1 VSSLPFVPIYECFSF
16 VPRSASLRRRPSQLT
31 LRWRA
36 ERHACGQR
44 GCTSPGGQKIAT
56 LNSTVVVLVAF
67 GCTFGAALAAL
78 FVRSRLPAQHLEG
91 DSKDVVKLVL
101 GLVATITALVLGL
114 LISSAHSA
122 YDAQE
127 SELQQL
133 GVHLFQI
140 DRTLAQF
147 GPDAAKE
154 RQVLRDMVA
163 ADVARIWENQ
173 GGTAATNAPLTAQL
187 QAEALFTG
195 VASLTPKTELER
207 FAQSRALQLLSSVG
221 ETRRLLVEQSR
232 GALSR
237 PFLIVLVSWASL
249 LFFGFGLL
257 SRSNVTVVAA
267 LCVGALSVAGAIFL
281 ILEMNQPYAGWMQ
294 VSSAPLQN
302 ALAQMGR

>member
-1 VSSLPFVPIYECFSF
+1 M
-16 VPRSASLRRRPSQLT
+16 
-31 LRWRA
+31 
-36 ERHACGQR
+36 
-44 GCTSPGGQKIAT
+44 
-56 LNSTVVVLVAF
+56 LNSTVVVTVAF

-78 FVRSRLPAQHLEG
+78 FVRSRLPTQHLEG

-133 GVHLFQI
+133 GVHLYQI
-140 DRTLAQF
+140 DRILAHF

-154 RQVLRDMVA
+154 RQALRDMVA

-173 GGTAATNAPLTAQL
+173 GGAAAMHSPLTAQVE
-187 QAEALFTG
+187 AEALFDS
-195 VASLTPKTELER
+195 VASLTPKTDLQR
-207 FAQSRALQLLSSVG
+207 FGQNRALQLLSSVG
-221 ETRRLLVEQSR
+221 ETRRLLAEQSS

-237 PFLIVLVSWASL
+237 PFLIVLVSWASV
-249 LFFGFGLL
+249 LFFGFGLM
-257 SRSNVTVVAA
+257 SRFNVTVVGA
-267 LCVGALSVAGAIFL
+267 LFVGALSVAGAIFL
-281 ILEMNQPYAGWMQ
+281 ILEMNQPFAGWMR

>member
-1 VSSLPFVPIYECFSF
+1 
-16 VPRSASLRRRPSQLT
+16 
-31 LRWRA
+31 
-36 ERHACGQR
+36 
-44 GCTSPGGQKIAT
+44 

-133 GVHLFQI
+133 GVHLVQI
-140 DRTLAQF
+140 DRILAQF

-154 RQVLRDMVA
+154 RQVLRDMVV
-163 ADVARIWENQ
+163 ADVARTWENH
-173 GGTAATNAPLTAQL
+173 GGTAATNAPPFTAQL
-187 QAEALFTG
+187 QAEALFIG

-207 FAQSRALQLLSSVG
+207 FAKSRALQLLSSVG
-221 ETRRLLVEQSR
+221 ETRRLLVEQSS

>member
-1 VSSLPFVPIYECFSF
+1 M
-16 VPRSASLRRRPSQLT
+16 
-31 LRWRA
+31 
-36 ERHACGQR
+36 
-44 GCTSPGGQKIAT
+44 

-114 LISSAHSA
+114 LISSAHSG

-133 GVHLFQI
+133 GVHLYQV
-140 DRTLAQF
+140 DRILAHF

-154 RQVLRDMVA
+154 REVLRNMVT
-163 ADVARIWENQ
+163 ADVARIWKNQ
-173 GGTAATNAPLTAQL
+173 GGTPTTNVTLTAQL
-187 QAEALFTG
+187 AAESLFDG
-195 VASLTPKTELER
+195 VSSLTPKTDLQR
-207 FAQSRALQLLSSVG
+207 FGQSRALQLLASIG
-221 ETRRLLVEQSR
+221 ETRRLLVEQSS

-237 PFLIVLVSWASL
+237 PFLIVLVSWASV

-257 SRSNVTVVAA
+257 SRFNLTVVAA
-267 LCVGALSVAGAIFL
+267 LFVGALSVAGAIFL
-281 ILEMNQPYAGWMQ
+281 IL
-294 VSSAPLQN
+294 
-302 ALAQMGR
+302 

>member
-1 VSSLPFVPIYECFSF
+1 MQFRLILCEYTGAS
-16 VPRSASLRRRPSQLT
+16 RSCHDP
-31 LRWRA
+31 
-36 ERHACGQR
+36 H
-44 GCTSPGGQKIAT
+44 PGGQKINK
-56 LNSTVVVLVAF
+56 LNTTVVVLVAF

-78 FVRSRLPAQHLEG
+78 FVHRRLPAQHLEG

-127 SELQQL
+127 AELQQL
-133 GVHLFQI
+133 GVHLYQI
-140 DRTLAQF
+140 DRILAHF

-154 RQVLRDMVA
+154 RQALRDMVV
-163 ADVARIWENQ
+163 ADVAQIWESQ
-173 GGTAATNAPLTAQL
+173 GGMPAANAPWTQ
-187 QAEALFTG
+187 QRDAEALFDG
-195 VASLTPKTELER
+195 IAGLTPKTELQR
-207 FAQSRALQLLSSVG
+207 FGQSRALQLLASVG
-221 ETRRLLVEQSR
+221 ETRRLLVEQSS
-232 GALSR
+232 GVLSR
-237 PFLIVLVSWASL
+237 PFLIVLVSWASV

-267 LCVGALSVAGAIFL
+267 LLVGAVSVAGAIFL
-281 ILEMNQPYAGWMQ
+281 ILEMNQPFAGWMQ

>member
-1 VSSLPFVPIYECFSF
+1 M
-16 VPRSASLRRRPSQLT
+16 
-31 LRWRA
+31 
-36 ERHACGQR
+36 
-44 GCTSPGGQKIAT
+44 

-78 FVRSRLPAQHLEG
+78 FVRSRMPTQHLEG
-91 DSKDVVKLVL
+91 DSKEAVKLVL

-114 LISSAHSA
+114 LISSAHSG

-133 GVHLFQI
+133 GVHLYQV
-140 DRTLAQF
+140 DRILAQF
-147 GPDAAKE
+147 GPDATKE
-154 RQVLRDMVA
+154 REVLRDMVA
-163 ADVARIWENQ
+163 GDIARIWKNQ
-173 GGTAATNAPLTAQL
+173 GGSATMNPTWAVQL
-187 QAEALFTG
+187 EAESLVDG
-195 VASLTPKTELER
+195 ISSLTPKTDLQR
-207 FAQSRALQLLSSVG
+207 FAQSRALQLLASIG
-221 ETRRLLVEQSR
+221 ETRRLLVEQSS

-237 PFLIVLVSWASL
+237 PFLVVLVSWASV

-257 SRSNVTVVAA
+257 ARFNVTVVAA
-267 LCVGALSVAGAIFL
+267 LLVGALSVAGAIFL